1 VDDPTPRQPQPLRL
15 LDALLAKKRALLAGL
30 ERSQHGP
37 SARGEAAPEFAAIG
51 LAELDVA
58 LGGGLQRGA
67 LHEVLV
73 GEGDALADGSGA
85 LELLA
90 PALAR
95 TLRPAR
101 LLAWIDLARSPYP
114 PTLAQA
120 GLDLARLLLVRPR
133 DAREQA
139 WAIDLA
145 LRSGACDVVVAR
157 IGRVGDVALRRL
169 QLAAESSGALALLVR
184 PLACAACP
192 SPAATRLEATPLPS
206 VDPRRR
212 RLRVAIRR
220 CRGRGALV
228 AESLELEWSRDPL
241 DELALPAL
249 RARAAAAL
257 QRGAARAAR

>member
-1 VDDPTPRQPQPLRL
+1 VADPTPRPPQTLRL
-15 LDALLAKKRALLAGL
+15 RALLAGL
-30 ERSQHGP
+30 ERAQHGP
-37 SARGEAAPEFAAIG
+37 TARGEAELEFAAIG
-51 LAELDVA
+51 VAELDIA

-73 GEGDALADGSGA
+73 EDGDDRDGAALRDGSGA

-101 LLAWIDLARSPYP
+101 LFAWIDCERSPYP

-120 GLDLARLLLVRPR
+120 GLDLARLLRVRPR

-169 QLAAESSGALALLVR
+169 QLAAEASGALALLVR
-184 PLACAACP
+184 PLACALSP

-206 VDPRRR
+206 ADPRRR
-212 RLRVAIRR
+212 RLRVVILR

-228 AESLELEWSRDPL
+228 ADPFELEWSRDPL
-241 DELALPAL
+241 DELALPVL
-249 RARAAAAL
+249 RARARGAAAAAL
-257 QRGAARAAR
+257 HARRLP

>member
-1 VDDPTPRQPQPLRL
+1 VADPIPRPPPLRL
-15 LDALLAKKRALLAGL
+15 LDALLAKKRALLAEL
-30 ERSQHGP
+30 ERAQHGR
-37 SARGEAAPEFAAIG
+37 SARGEVAEFAAIG
-51 LAELDVA
+51 VAELDAA

-73 GEGDALADGSGA
+73 GEGDDASADGSGA

-120 GLDLARLLLVRPR
+120 GIDLARLLLVRPR

-157 IGRVGDVALRRL
+157 IGRVADVALRRL

-184 PLACAACP
+184 PLACAASP

-206 VDPRRR
+206 ADPRRR
-212 RLRVAIRR
+212 RLHLAIRR
-220 CRGRGALV
+220 CRGRGAAV
-228 AESLELEWSRDPL
+228 ADPLELEWSRDPL
-241 DELALPAL
+241 DELALSLL

-257 QRGAARAAR
+257 PRGAARAAR

>member
-1 VDDPTPRQPQPLRL
+1 MQPQPLRL

-37 SARGEAAPEFAAIG
+37 SARGEAELEFAAIG
-51 LAELDVA
+51 VAELDFA

-73 GEGDALADGSGA
+73 EEGDDRDGSGA

-101 LLAWIDLARSPYP
+101 LFAWIDCERSPYP

-120 GLDLARLLLVRPR
+120 GLDLARLLRVRPR

-169 QLAAESSGALALLVR
+169 QLAAEASGALALLVR
-184 PLACAACP
+184 PLACALQP

-206 VDPRRR
+206 ADPRRR

-228 AESLELEWSRDPL
+228 AESFELEWSRDPL
-241 DELALPAL
+241 DELDLSAL
-249 RARAAAAL
+249 RARATAAL
-257 QRGAARAAR
+257 RRGAARAAR